1 MAHESDSIVIIPTY
15 NEKENIEN
23 IVRAVFDLEKCFHIL
38 IIDDVCTTGATIIS
52 CAETLIKAAGKMKI
66 SVLTVGFAH
75 D

>member
-1 MAHESDSIVIIPTY
+1 MQ
-15 NEKENIEN
+15 
-23 IVRAVFDLEKCFHIL
+23 LEGKHIL

-66 SVLTVGFAH
+66 SVLSVGFAH